1 MDNMIGI
8 LVMLN
13 NYFHDF
19 FTATFLVCSYA
30 MVLLVKFVMDRGEE
44 PKRLVVDIYPKLLHL
59 NVGSVIFLFMAGIVR
74 AFTYEKYEWANA
86 IGTGQVPALMVKH
99 ALLFGLFFYAVFLWI
114 GVHKKIQSLRR
125 ELGIIQ

>member
-1 MDNMIGI
+1 MIGI

-19 FTATFLVCSYA
+19 FTATFLVCSYS
-30 MVLLVKFVMDRGEE
+30 MVLLVRYVIGRGEE
-44 PKRLVVDIYPKLLHL
+44 SKRLVVDIYPKLLHL

-114 GVHKKIQSLRR
+114 GVHKKIQILRR
-125 ELGIIQ
+125 ELGIIR